1 MAGRGP
7 GAGGGAGGERVS
19 VASGRRSIWRRLYYG
34 ETSFD
39 FIGRRRTWFL
49 LSAAVIL
56 VGLASLVTQGL
67 NFGIDFEGGAAWEV
81 KAPDATVRQAREALE
96 PLGLGDAKIQVLGGD
111 TIRVQADEGSPE
123 LRDKVTAELAELA
136 DVPAAQVSVNEVG
149 PSWGNEITKKAERA
163 LVFFLVAITL
173 YITLR
178 FEWKMAL
185 ATLAALFHDI
195 LVTVGVYSLS
205 GFEVTPA
212 TVIAGLTILGYSIY
226 DGIVVFDKI
235 DENTKGLAAS
245 GRMTYGDMVNL
256 SLNQVLMRSLNTS
269 ITALLPILSLLVVG
283 GKILGATTLEDFA
296 LALLVGLA
304 ASAYSSIFIAS
315 PLLAVLKEREPRY
328 ASIKK
333 RLQAKGGS
341 VTPLTPAAAA
351 GASAAGPVTVGAP
364 TTNGGD
370 GEVLRPGVAARTPP
384 RPGGTRPPPRPRKKG
399 KRR

>member
-1 MAGRGP
+1 MA
-7 GAGGGAGGERVS
+7 AT
-19 VASGRRSIWRRLYYG
+19 RRSIWQRLYYG
-34 ETSFD
+34 ETSFR
-39 FIGRRRTWFL
+39 FVPRRRTWML
-49 LSAAVIL
+49 LSGAVIA
-56 VGLASLVTQGL
+56 VGLISLLAQGL
-67 NFGIDFEGGAAWEV
+67 NFGIDFEGGTSWEV
-81 KAPDATVRQAREALE
+81 ETRGASVGDARDALE
-96 PLGLGDAKIQVLGGD
+96 PVGLGDAKIQVVGGD
-111 TIRVQADEGSPE
+111 TVRVQADLEGNTQE
-123 LRDKVTAELAELA
+123 TDAVTQALAELA
-136 DVPAAQVSVNEVG
+136 GVPPGQVSVNAVG
-149 PSWGNEITKKAERA
+149 PSWGDEITNKARRA

-185 ATLAALFHDI
+185 ATLLALFHDI

-212 TVIAGLTILGYSIY
+212 TVIAVLTILGYSIY

-235 DENTKGLAAS
+235 EENTKGLAAS
-245 GRMTYGDMVNL
+245 GRMTYGDMVDL

-315 PLLAVLKEREPRY
+315 PALAWLKEREPRY
-328 ASIKK
+328 ASIRQ
-333 RLQAKGGS
+333 RLAAKGAPL
-341 VTPLTPAAAA
+341 TPLTPASAAA
-351 GASAAGPVTVGAP
+351 GGVTVSPSAAGD
-364 TTNGGD
+364 GD
-370 GEVLRPGVAARTPP
+370 AEVLRPGVATRTPP
-384 RPGGTRPPPRPRKKG
+384 RPVGTRQPPRPRKKG

>member
-1 MAGRGP
+1 MSMA
-7 GAGGGAGGERVS
+7 
-19 VASGRRSIWRRLYYG
+19 ASRRSIWQKLYYG
-34 ETSFD
+34 ETAFR
-39 FIGRRRTWFL
+39 IVPRRRTWFL
-49 LSAAVIL
+49 ASGAVIL
-56 VGLASLVTQGL
+56 VGLISLFTQGL
-67 NFGIDFEGGAAWEV
+67 NFGIDFEGGTAWEV
-81 KAPDATVRQAREALE
+81 NAPEVSVGDARDALE
-96 PLGLGDAKIQVLGGD
+96 PVGLGDAKIQVLGGE
-111 TIRVQADEGSPE
+111 TVRVQANLDDDPEARRDEVT
-123 LRDKVTAELAELA
+123 KVLA
-136 DVPAAQVSVNEVG
+136 DVAGSSPSQVSVNQVG
-149 PSWGNEITKKAERA
+149 PSWGDEITNKARRA
-163 LVFFLVAITL
+163 LVFFLLAITL

-195 LVTVGVYSLS
+195 LVTVGVFSLS

-235 DENTKGLAAS
+235 EENTKGLAAS
-245 GRMTYGDMVNL
+245 GRMTYADMVDL

-283 GKILGATTLEDFA
+283 GKLLGAVTLEDFA

-315 PLLAVLKEREPRY
+315 PALAMLKEREPRY
-328 ASIKK
+328 ASIRQ
-333 RLQAKGGS
+333 RLEARGGV

-351 GASAAGPVTVGAP
+351 AGDVHVGASAS
-364 TTNGGD
+364 NSGD
-370 GEVLRPGVAARTPP
+370 GEVLRPGAAARMPA
-384 RPGGTRPPPRPRKKG
+384 RPGGSRQPPRPRKKG

>member
-1 MAGRGP
+1 M
-7 GAGGGAGGERVS
+7 S
-19 VASGRRSIWRRLYYG
+19 VATARRSIWQKLYYG
-34 ETSFD
+34 ETSFR
-39 FIGRRRTWFL
+39 FVSRRRTWL
-49 LSAAVIL
+49 VISGAVIAI
-56 VGLASLVTQGL
+56 GLLSLVTKGL
-67 NFGIDFEGGAAWEV
+67 NFGIDFEGGTSWEV
-81 KAPDATVRQAREALE
+81 KAPGVSVSDVRDDLGS
-96 PLGLGDAKIQVLGGD
+96 LGLGDAKIQVVGGD
-111 TIRVQADEGSPE
+111 TVRVQADLEEDSRE
-123 LRDKVTAELAELA
+123 TDAVAEALAELA
-136 DVPAAQVSVNEVG
+136 GVPAAQVSVNEVG
-149 PSWGNEITKKAERA
+149 PSWGDEITNKARRA

-185 ATLAALFHDI
+185 ATLLALFHDI

-212 TVIAGLTILGYSIY
+212 TVIAVLTILGYSIY

-235 DENTKGLAAS
+235 EENTKGLAAS
-245 GRMTYGDMVNL
+245 GRMTYGDMVDL

-315 PLLAVLKEREPRY
+315 PALAWLKEREPRY
-328 ASIKK
+328 ASIRQ
-333 RLQAKGGS
+333 RLAAKGGPL
-341 VTPLTPAAAA
+341 TPLTPAAAA
-351 GASAAGPVTVGAP
+351 AGGVTVTPP
-364 TTNGGD
+364 TARDGD
-370 GEVLRPGVAARTPP
+370 GEGEVLRPGVASRTPP
-384 RPGGTRPPPRPRKKG
+384 RPVGTRPPPRPRKKG